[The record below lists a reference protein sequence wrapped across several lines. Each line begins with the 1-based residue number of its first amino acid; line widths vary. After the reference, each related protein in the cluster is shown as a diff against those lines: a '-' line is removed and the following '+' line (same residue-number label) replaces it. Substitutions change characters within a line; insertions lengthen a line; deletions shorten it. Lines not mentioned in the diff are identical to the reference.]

1 MPKQPQFNH
10 ERHTCTTGVPCRFLS
25 EHEENP
31 APALAERLAEV
42 REARREKVRKTRGQT
57 ND

>member
-1 MPKQPQFNH
+1 MAKQPQYNH

-25 EHEENP
+25 EHEEDP

-42 REARREKVRKTRGQT
+42 RTVRRLKLSKIRRGI
-57 ND
+57 N